1 MEKLTKRLIGKE
13 DIAFDVSGINAQD
26 SYVLPDGRTQ
36 KVTKI
41 NAKNI
46 PLTQDTR
53 NKINGAT
60 NVEDA
65 IIAVKNKQDSFV
77 AEDIMT
83 ANTTV
88 TFSANDSI
96 ANINNKI
103 KQQKLNLGGFTLT
116 FVFPQGIAQK
126 LNISI
131 NFEKFFNGKLIIK
144 GESESSLSQIFDLT
158 SLSACFRI
166 IDCVCNVEIQNF
178 YFTCQYSTYAIELI
192 RSLFVYITNCTFS
205 GNKNNTAIRY
215 FYTEGNYHSSCS
227 FYSISKTYIET
238 NGNQKFLPFTGGT
251 LTGDL
256 NFNKTNLT
264 IKPTS
269 NTSYLALNG
278 GISNVTGGVIRL
290 IGSSCTHP
298 DYEYLQ
304 GGILIQSS
312 DGTNQ
317 KKQLRISKDDVTINN
332 DPVITA
338 SKGNFSTTVTRK
350 TDIDESNAPASP
362 KELPVL
368 ATKSNKNDDISRID
382 ITQNTYNT
390 LTSRWLVGRTVN
402 GSRVFNTLSLS
413 LDNTGNRKVLING
426 DEIYDF
432 VTTSNSDS
440 NGNWYRVY
448 KSGWVEQ
455 GGIAKDMGENSE
467 ETFTYLIPMSNVV
480 SANASLGARARVDD
494 NWDFSTT
501 GISVTTTTATV
512 SKGRGGGLN
521 WVFWEVK
528 GMKA

>member
-53 NKINGAT
+53 NKLNGAT
-60 NVEDA
+60 NLEEA

-88 TFSANDSI
+88 TFSASDTI

-126 LNISI
+126 LNTPIS
-131 NFEKFFNGKLIIK
+131 FEKFFNGKLIIK

-178 YFTCQYSTYAIELI
+178 SFTCQYSTYAIELI

-205 GNKNNTAIRY
+205 GNKNNIAIRY
-215 FYTEGNYHSSCS
+215 FYTEGNYHSNCS

-238 NGNQKFLPFTGGT
+238 NGNQKFLPLTGGT
-251 LTGDL
+251 LTGNL
-256 NFNKTNLT
+256 SFNQTYPN
-264 IKPTS
+264 IGPTS
-269 NTSYLALNG
+269 NTDYLALDG
-278 GISNVTGGVIRL
+278 GRGFNKGGAIRL
-290 IGSSCTHP
+290 IGSSCTYP

-304 GGILIQSS
+304 GGVLIQSS
-312 DGTNQ
+312 DGTATKQ
-317 KKQLRISKDDVTINN
+317 QLRLTKDNVTINN

-338 SKGNFSTTVTRK
+338 SKGNFTDAITRK
-350 TDIDESNAPASP
+350 TSINTTTAPATTIYA
-362 KELPVL
+362 PV
-368 ATKSNKNDDISRID
+368 ARVYDKDNQYISVIET
-382 ITQNTYNT
+382 TQGTGNAIRTNI
-390 LTSRWLVGRTVN
+390 VCGRMIN
-402 GSRVFNTLSLS
+402 GSRVNNVFGVEV
-413 LDNTGNRKVLING
+413 DENG
-426 DEIYDF
+426 DCNYYFNGSKMDDF
-432 VTTSNSDS
+432 VTEIWNSDTR
-440 NGNWYRVY
+440 WYKVY

-455 GGIAKDMGENSE
+455 GGIATDMGENSE
-467 ETFTYLIPMSNVV
+467 KTFTYSVPMRNVL
-480 SANASLGARARVDD
+480 SANASLGARAHKNGD
-494 NWDFSTT
+494 WDFSTT
-501 GISVTTTTATV
+501 GIAVTTTTATI
-512 SKGRGGGLN
+512 SKGRGDGAN

-528 GMKA
+528 GYKA